1 MRKTIKTIKV
11 EGINSG
17 KIVTLKLT
25 RRIDYFGNHRGQ
37 WMRHGKPVQV
47 FFNRG
52 GRVNVVAYNRKLRL
66 THYVTV

>member
-1 MRKTIKTIKV
+1 MRKTIKTVKV
-11 EGINSG
+11 ENINTG

-37 WMRHGKPVQV
+37 WVRHGKPVSV
-47 FFNRG
+47 YFNSN
-52 GRVNVVAYNRKLRL
+52 GRVNVVSNNRKLRY